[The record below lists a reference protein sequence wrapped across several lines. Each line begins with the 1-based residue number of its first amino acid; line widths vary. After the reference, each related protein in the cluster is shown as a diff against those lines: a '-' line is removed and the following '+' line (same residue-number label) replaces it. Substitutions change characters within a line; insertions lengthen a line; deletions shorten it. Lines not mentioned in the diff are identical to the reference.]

1 VRIKY
6 WLSECVL
13 LYDLRYLV
21 GFCIYRICQEC
32 ELNNS
37 KIVIILSDLNGVV
50 LGSKRKIPLDQK
62 MKILLIKIK

>member
-1 VRIKY
+1 
-6 WLSECVL
+6 LSECVL
-13 LYDLRYLV
+13 PYGLRYLV
-21 GFCIYRICQEC
+21 GFVYIEFFRRKLEQEC

-62 MKILLIKIK
+62 MKILLSK

>member
-1 VRIKY
+1 
-6 WLSECVL
+6 
-13 LYDLRYLV
+13 LV

-50 LGSKRKIPLDQK
+50 LGSKRKIPRPKNENFTYQN
-62 MKILLIKIK
+62 KIIEDKYNLIKSYSGYDLI